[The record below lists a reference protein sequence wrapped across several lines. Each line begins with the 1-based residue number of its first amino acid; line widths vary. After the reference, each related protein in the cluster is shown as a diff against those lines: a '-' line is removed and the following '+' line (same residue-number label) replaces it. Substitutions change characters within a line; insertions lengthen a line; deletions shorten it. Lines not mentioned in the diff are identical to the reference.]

1 MRIKKLKKVLKK
13 NGQFPYLVT
22 DLNNIKYLT
31 GYAGSNAYL
40 LIDGKESFFISDSRY
55 EEYVKSLIPHGFRF
69 YLQEGA
75 AADSIKGCCDIIN
88 KKELFVE
95 SHNMTLSFH
104 SELKKAFKKVK
115 ITPVT
120 DDPVSH
126 LRAVKDDEEISLL
139 REACA
144 ITDRCFSHL
153 LNFIKPGMSEWDI
166 AVEIDYFYKKNG
178 CTACSFDP
186 IVASGAG
193 ASMPHYKSS
202 ADKKISKGDILLIDM
217 GCLYRGY
224 NSDLTRTIFVDSVD
238 STLEEIYNIVY
249 EAQGK
254 AVSSVKPGMD
264 TLKLDSIART
274 VITDYGYGDNFGHGL
289 GHGVGIEIHELP
301 AIKKFTSS
309 KIKKNMVITI
319 EPGIYIQGKGGVRIE
334 DTVLVTSDGC
344 EILTKSSKELIVI

>member
-1 MRIKKLKKVLKK
+1 MRIKRLKKKLKE
-13 NGQFPYLVT
+13 NGQFPYLIT

-31 GYAGSNAYL
+31 GYTGSNAYL
-40 LIDGKESFFISDSRY
+40 LVNEKESFFISDSRY
-55 EEYVKSLIPHGFRF
+55 EEYAKSLLPRGITF

-75 AADSIKGCCDIIN
+75 AATSIKGCIDIIN
-88 KKELFVE
+88 KKEIFVE
-95 SHNMTLSFH
+95 SHNITLSLH
-104 SELKKAFKKVK
+104 SELKDALKKVK
-115 ITPVT
+115 IIPVKE
-120 DDPVSH
+120 DPVSI
-126 LRAVKDDEEISLL
+126 LRAVKDEEEISLL

-144 ITDRCFSHL
+144 ITDRCFTHL
-153 LNFIKPGMSEWDI
+153 LRFIKPGITEWDI

-186 IVASGAG
+186 IVASGPG
-193 ASMPHYKSS
+193 SSMPHYRPSG
-202 ADKKISKGDILLIDM
+202 DKKISKGDILLIDM

-238 STLEEIYNIVY
+238 SALGDIYNIVY

-254 AVSSVKPGMD
+254 AVSSVKPGID
-264 TLKLDSIART
+264 TRKLDSIART
-274 VITDYGYGDNFGHGL
+274 VISDYGYGDNFGHGL
-289 GHGVGIEIHELP
+289 GHGVGIEIHEIP
-301 AIKKFTSS
+301 AIKKFTSA

-319 EPGIYIQGKGGVRIE
+319 EPGIYIPGKGGVRIE